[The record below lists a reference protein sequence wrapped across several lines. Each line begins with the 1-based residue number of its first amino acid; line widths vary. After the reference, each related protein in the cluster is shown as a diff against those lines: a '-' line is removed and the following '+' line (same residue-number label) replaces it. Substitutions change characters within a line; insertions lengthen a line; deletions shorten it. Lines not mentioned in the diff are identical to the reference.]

1 MLENT
6 NMCWWPASVLNLTL
20 SSPKSKSAGQN
31 HNIRNANKSFEN
43 VAKFKHLGMR
53 VTIIIIEEYL

>member
-1 MLENT
+1 
-6 NMCWWPASVLNLTL
+6 MCWWPASVLNLTL
-20 SSPKSKSAGQN
+20 SSPISKSAGQN

>member
-1 MLENT
+1 MFV
-6 NMCWWPASVLNLTL
+6 ASKCT
-20 SSPKSKSAGQN
+20 KSYPVFAHIQSVGQH

-53 VTIIIIEEYL
+53 VTIKIIEKYL